1 MIIKVSF
8 FAALRDAAGK
18 TEVSLSWRQGMT
30 SLNLVE
36 QLKQKFHEAS
46 SLLESSL
53 VAVNGQYAEP
63 GTVLNP
69 EDEVAVLPPMSG
81 G

>member
-1 MIIKVSF
+1 MEIKIHL

-18 TEVSLSWRQGMT
+18 TEVKLPWKQGMT
-30 SLNLVE
+30 SLDVVE
-36 QLKQKFHEAS
+36 QLKKNFCSTA
-46 SLLESSL
+46 SLLESSF
-53 VAVNGQYAEP
+53 VAVNGNYAERSA
-63 GTVLNP
+63 VLGP